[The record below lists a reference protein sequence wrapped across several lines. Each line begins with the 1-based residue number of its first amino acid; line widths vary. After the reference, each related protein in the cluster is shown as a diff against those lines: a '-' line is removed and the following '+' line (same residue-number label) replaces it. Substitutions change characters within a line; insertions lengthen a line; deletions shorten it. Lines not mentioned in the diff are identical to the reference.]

1 MKTSCLLLIVFLFLV
16 SCIEK
21 KEKETA
27 IENKSADP
35 YENYRSAD
43 WDVVRIDSLLVKHTY
58 QSSNGLSMPYRLFSP
73 QNSNNEKVPLLVFLH
88 GRGDRGTDNSVEIY
102 KGAKI
107 ITRPN
112 SILYPEMQEKY
123 PCYILVPQCSDKTKN
138 EEWAKWEGNT
148 PETPFKGL
156 GKDGSY
162 SMSENP
168 SESGQ
173 AALELIDKTIKENQ
187 IDPDRVYLIGLS
199 MGGFGTWEF
208 TSRRP
213 DLFAAAVP
221 MAGFSDPNQ
230 VETISHIPFWIFHGE
245 SDESN
250 PVEGSRN
257 MYRLLSEAGANVK
270 YTEYEGT
277 GHGDSFKRAF
287 EEPMLLD
294 WLFAKT
300 RSTSDKPIKSVNN

>member
-1 MKTSCLLLIVFLFLV
+1 MKTSQLLLILFLSLV
-16 SCIEK
+16 SCNEK
-21 KEKETA
+21 KEQETT
-27 IENKSADP
+27 ETTSESADP

-43 WDVVRIDSLLVKHTY
+43 WDVARIDSLLVKHTY
-58 QSSNGLSMPYRLFSP
+58 QASNGLNMPYRLFSP
-73 QNSNNEKVPLLVFLH
+73 QNSTKEKFPLLIFLH
-88 GRGDRGTDNSVEIY
+88 GRGDRGTDNAIKIY

-112 SILYPEMQEKY
+112 SIVYPEMQEKY
-123 PCYILVPQCSDKTKN
+123 PCYVLVPQCSDKTIN

-162 SMSENP
+162 NMSENP

-208 TSRRP
+208 TARRP
-213 DLFAAAVP
+213 ELFAAAVP
-221 MAGFSDPNQ
+221 MVGFSDPNQ
-230 VETISHIPFWIFHGE
+230 VDKISHIPFWIFHGE

-250 PVEGSRN
+250 PVEGSRT
-257 MYRLLSEAGANVK
+257 MYKLLSEAGANVQ

-277 GHGDSFKRAF
+277 GHGDSFRKAF
-287 EEPMLLD
+287 EEPMLLE
-294 WLFAKT
+294 WLFTHTK
-300 RSTSDKPIKSVNN
+300 STSDMAN

>member
-1 MKTSCLLLIVFLFLV
+1 MKTSRLLLILFLFLV
-16 SCIEK
+16 SCNKK
-21 KEKETA
+21 KEMTDTT
-27 IENKSADP
+27 NKSVDP
-35 YENYRSAD
+35 YENYHSAD
-43 WDVVRIDSLLVKHTY
+43 WDVARIDSLLVKHTY
-58 QSSNGLSMPYRLFSP
+58 QASNELNMPYRLFSP
-73 QNSNNEKVPLLVFLH
+73 RNSVVEKIPLLIFLH
-88 GRGDRGTDNSVEIY
+88 GRGDRGTDNTIEIY

-112 SILYPEMQEKY
+112 SILYPEMQEQY
-123 PCYILVPQCSDKTKN
+123 PCYVLVPQCSDKTKN

-156 GKDGSY
+156 GQDGSY

-173 AALELIDKTIKENQ
+173 AALELIDKVIRENE

-230 VETISHIPFWIFHGE
+230 VEKISHIPFWIFHGE

-257 MYRLLSEAGANVK
+257 MYKLLLEAGANVK

-277 GHGDSFKRAF
+277 GHGDSFRMAF
-287 EEPMLLD
+287 EEPELLD
-294 WLFAKT
+294 WLFTKT
-300 RSTSDKPIKSVNN
+300 KSTSSEVD